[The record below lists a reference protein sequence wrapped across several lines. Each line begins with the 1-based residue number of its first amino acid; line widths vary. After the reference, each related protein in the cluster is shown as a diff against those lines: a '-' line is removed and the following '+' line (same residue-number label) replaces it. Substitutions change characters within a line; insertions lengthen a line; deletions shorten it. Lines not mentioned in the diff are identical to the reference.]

1 MKSGIRLAFGAFVL
15 AMGFALAGCA
25 GSGNQG
31 TSEAMGT
38 PEAAGT
44 GVQLTVKNEQRTEAV
59 IWVLIDG
66 SRQRLGQV
74 RAYDE
79 GTFLIPMDRTRML
92 RMEFQIYGGPTCLTR
107 EVSRQPGQSAS
118 YTIPTD
124 IRLFDAV
131 CR

>member
-1 MKSGIRLAFGAFVL
+1 MNSGIRLALGVFVL

-25 GSGNQG
+25 GPGSAG
-31 TSEAMGT
+31 TTEMAAT
-38 PEAAGT
+38 PEAPGA

-92 RMEFQIYGGPTCLTR
+92 RMEFQIYGGPTCVTR
-107 EVSRQPGQSAS
+107 EVSRQPGQSVS

-124 IRLFDAV
+124 IRLFDAT